1 MSDATSPYFP
11 HFLWEFWLSHVGTS
25 KPSTKQRVH
34 IYDVYD
40 NELNEAYEIPNSDRT
55 IFQDFDSGFLDVE
68 TQKIPKEVE
77 KSFTKL
83 EFDAQSVVTD
93 LLDRTVWSEE
103 NTKRSIPFNRRDVE
117 TLRKYF
123 VFLRFR
129 NSVAYRQMVVT
140 LEESSHEEPK
150 DGQIFNAYRP
160 VIVQLRK
167 RYILRGFIDFL
178 EHSWADGVIRSR
190 SDQRLPT
197 GWSVDTFQ
205 DVMNLYCWR
214 LCEAEVCVGI
224 ASEDQEL
231 MLADCCFGSLDEGF
245 DEDPEC
251 CDIFFPVFPTLA
263 LYILGTANE
272 HYSSISTY
280 RQTSRS
286 TIWIDVG
293 LEFAS
298 DFRWIQE
305 HQDYS
310 RLKQRCR
317 QKFLQET
324 VTKTLVVKG
333 SVILTDLTDEVV
345 RGEAA
350 VTHGTFSDVW
360 KGIWTDPVERRPRP
374 VAIKVLRQV
383 MVQNVREKL
392 IKRLQSEVIA
402 WHRLCHRN
410 VSQLFGIV
418 HLSQSIGM
426 VSSWCENGTLC
437 NYLEHFPSVNRL
449 RLLAQVASAIAYLHT
464 FRPTIVHGDLKGGNI
479 LIDHG
484 YAIITDFGLS
494 KVIEE
499 MSETISKGTSF
510 FAGSTRWMAPE
521 LIVALVEDDGQVPP
535 ITTFSDVYAFASV
548 CLEVASGQIPYP
560 HRTNDHAVTVDI
572 VQGVKP
578 ARGACCLVQVKDVDI
593 FWDILDRCWNSIG
606 CLRPSMREMLTLL
619 EEMDPER

>member
-1 MSDATSPYFP
+1 
-11 HFLWEFWLSHVGTS
+11 
-25 KPSTKQRVH
+25 
-34 IYDVYD
+34 
-40 NELNEAYEIPNSDRT
+40 
-55 IFQDFDSGFLDVE
+55 
-68 TQKIPKEVE
+68 
-77 KSFTKL
+77 
-83 EFDAQSVVTD
+83 
-93 LLDRTVWSEE
+93 
-103 NTKRSIPFNRRDVE
+103 
-117 TLRKYF
+117 
-123 VFLRFR
+123 
-129 NSVAYRQMVVT
+129 MVVT
-140 LEESSHEEPK
+140 LEKSGYEEPK

-160 VIVQLRK
+160 LIAQLRK
-167 RYILRGFIDFL
+167 RFILRGFIDFL

-190 SDQRLPT
+190 SDQRLPI

-224 ASEDQEL
+224 ACEDQEFI
-231 MLADCCFGSLDEGF
+231 LADCCFGSLDEGF

-251 CDIFFPVFPTLA
+251 CDLFFPVFPTLA

-272 HYSSISTY
+272 QCSSTSTH
-280 RQTSRS
+280 RQTGRS

-293 LEFAS
+293 LESAS
-298 DFRWIQE
+298 DVHLRNAMILQTYPHFLYFSSLRTVALSISSYDEFRWIQE
-305 HQDYS
+305 HQDY
-310 RLKQRCR
+310 R
-317 QKFLQET
+317 
-324 VTKTLVVKG
+324 

-345 RGEAA
+345 KGDAA
-350 VTHGTFSDVW
+350 VAHGTFSDVW
-360 KGIWTDPVERRPRP
+360 KGTWNDPIESRPRP

-426 VSSWCENGTLC
+426 VSPWCEHGTLC

-464 FRPTIVHGDLKGGNI
+464 FRPTIVHGDLNGGNI
-479 LIDHG
+479 LVDERG

-521 LIVALVEDDGQVPP
+521 LIMALVEDDGQIPP

-548 CLEVASGQIPYP
+548 CLKVATGQLPYP

-572 VQGVKP
+572 IRGVKP
-578 ARGACCLVQVKDVDI
+578 TRGACCLVQVKNVDV
-593 FWDILDRCWNSIG
+593 FWDTILWIAVGTPLITSALACVRCSRYWMKWIQSDD
-606 CLRPSMREMLTLL
+606 LLPHRPCSTVS
-619 EEMDPER
+619 